1 VRRSGFIEA
10 FLSLIIN
17 KMTPKTINSRRMPFG
32 KYEGQKVI
40 TLDTGYLVHCLGNF
54 AMPKPLEK
62 TMKIIVIW
70 RLSLDNIFDEYSNSN
85 LTPFKKLK
93 L

>member
-1 VRRSGFIEA
+1 MKA
-10 FLSLIIN
+10 
-17 KMTPKTINSRRMPFG
+17 KTINSRKMPFG

-40 TLDTGYLVHCLGNF
+40 SLDTGYLVHCLDNF
-54 AMPKPLEK
+54 SMPKPLKK

-70 RLSLDNIFDEYSNSN
+70 RLELSSVFDEYSNSN
-85 LTPFKKLK
+85 IEPFKKYK